1 MKLATLIKDMET
13 LETTASHETD
23 IRGLAYDSR
32 KVSQGDLFV
41 ALRGAH
47 TDGHAFIPSAFKRGA
62 AAVVCEERA
71 NGPIIRVRDTRDAL
85 ARLADNFF
93 GRPSETLTVVGITGT
108 NGKTTTSYIIKS
120 ILERAGEK
128 TGLIG
133 TINYLIGERALP
145 APHTTPEALEFQ
157 GLLSEMRASGL
168 THVVAEVSSHALAQ
182 KRADYTRFKYA
193 VFTNLTRE
201 HLDFHGTMEDYYL
214 AKKRL
219 FHELL
224 EGTAVINTD
233 DPYGRRLLEGLRAPA
248 ISGLTA
254 PALTYGL
261 ADAGLTASD
270 IRESA
275 SGISF
280 TLNYKGQ
287 RYGIESPLLGIPN
300 VYNILASLAT
310 AVAMGMPL
318 DVAVEAV
325 GQRGPVAGRFERVS
339 LGQDFLLILDYAHT
353 EDALRRLIQT
363 VKGFTKGRVITVFG
377 CGGDRDRGKR
387 PQMGAVAGE
396 LSDLVFVT
404 SDNPR
409 SEEPLEII
417 REITEGMNGK
427 NYHVVPERRQ
437 AVRAA
442 IMEAKAGDAVLV
454 AGKGHE
460 DYQEIK
466 GERRPFSDRVEAEK
480 AIKEKLCLS

>member
-1 MKLATLIKDMET
+1 MKLGTLIKDMET
-13 LETTASHETD
+13 IEATASPEAD
-23 IRGLAYDSR
+23 ISGLEYDSR

-47 TDGHAFIPSAFKRGA
+47 TDGHAFIPAAFKRGA
-62 AAVVCEERA
+62 VAVVCEERA
-71 NGPIIRVRDTRDAL
+71 DGPIIRVRDTRDAL

-93 GRPSETLTVVGITGT
+93 GRPSEALTVIGITGT
-108 NGKTTTSYIIKS
+108 NGKTTTSYIIKA
-120 ILERAGEK
+120 ILEHTGEK

-133 TINYLIGERALP
+133 TINYLIGQRALP

-157 GLLSEMRASGL
+157 GLLGEMRASGL

-182 KRADYTRFKYA
+182 KRADYTRFRYA

-201 HLDFHGTMEDYYL
+201 HLDFHGAMEDYYL

-224 EGTAVINTD
+224 RGTAVINAD
-233 DPYGRRLLEGLRAPA
+233 DPYGRRLLEGQGAPA
-248 ISGLTA
+248 ILGLTV

-261 ADAGLTASD
+261 ADADLTASG
-270 IRESA
+270 IKESVN
-275 SGISF
+275 GVSF
-280 TLNYKGQ
+280 ALNYKGR

-310 AVAMGMPL
+310 AVAMGIPL

-339 LGQDFLLILDYAHT
+339 LGQDFLLIVDYAHT
-353 EDALRRLIQT
+353 EDALRRLIQA
-363 VKGFTKGRVITVFG
+363 VRGFTKGRVITVFG

-387 PQMGAVAGE
+387 PQMGRAAGE

-417 REITEGMNGK
+417 REITACMNGK
-427 NYHVVPERRQ
+427 NYHVIPERRQ

-442 IMEAKAGDAVLV
+442 IMEAKAGDAVLI

-466 GERRPFSDRVEAEK
+466 GERHPFSDRVEAEE